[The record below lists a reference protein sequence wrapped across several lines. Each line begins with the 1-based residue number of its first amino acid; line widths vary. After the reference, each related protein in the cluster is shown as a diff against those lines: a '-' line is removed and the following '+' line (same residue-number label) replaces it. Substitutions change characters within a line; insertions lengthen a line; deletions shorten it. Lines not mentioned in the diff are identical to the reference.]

1 MNEILIR
8 IVVDASAFFEL
19 GDEDVIDP
27 DVAVKQL
34 ESIRWELQRLDP
46 DEKKPLL
53 RSSSP
58 RRKRR
63 TIRSCERSCWTFHTS
78 APFDRRARGMPAIS
92 RCGKG
97 PHATTPRRR
106 GRSSISPGGFS
117 KSEGPER
124 GPRSFDPLHDCG

>member
-27 DVAVKQL
+27 DVAVKQR

-46 DEKKPLL
+46 DEKKPLVC
-53 RSSSP
+53 SSSP

-78 APFDRRARGMPAIS
+78 APFDRRARGMAAIS

-97 PHATTPRRR
+97 PPRDDTEATRTSVDLSRR
-106 GRSSISPGGFS
+106 SF
-117 KSEGPER
+117 KER
-124 GPRSFDPLHDCG
+124 GPRTGPSLV